1 MTESK
6 INRLNQW
13 FVRGIGIISAG
24 LFGMVFFLVFLEINQ
39 DSFYSGPNQ
48 TEVNYAIIGQEIG
61 RNLWTFR
68 VYDLLLILIII
79 SLAIMGS
86 YYLVNFEVIKQP
98 QKQTQQQ
105 RRRYY

>member
-13 FVRGIGIISAG
+13 FVRGIGIITAG
-24 LFGMVFFLVFLEINQ
+24 LFGMIFFLVFLEINQ
-39 DSFYSGPNQ
+39 DSFYSGPNL
-48 TEVNYAIIGQEIG
+48 TEVNYSNLGQEIG

-68 VYDLLLILIII
+68 VYDLLLILIVI

-86 YYLVNFEVIKQP
+86 YYLVNFEAIKQP
-98 QKQTQQQ
+98 RKQTQQY
-105 RRRYY
+105 RRRY

>member
-1 MTESK
+1 MTEAK
-6 INRLNQW
+6 IERLNQW
-13 FVRGIGIISAG
+13 FVRGIGIITAG

-48 TEVNYAIIGQEIG
+48 TEVNYSILGQEIG

-68 VYDLLLILIII
+68 VYDLLLILIILT
-79 SLAIMGS
+79 LAIMGS

-98 QKQTQQQ
+98 ERQTQQE
-105 RRRYY
+105 RRYY

>member
-1 MTESK
+1 MAESK
-6 INRLNQW
+6 VNRLNQW
-13 FVRGIGIISAG
+13 FARGIGIISAG
-24 LFGMVFFLVFLEINQ
+24 LFGMIFFLVFLEINQ

-48 TEVNYAIIGQEIG
+48 TEVNYSDLGQEIG

-86 YYLVNFEVIKQP
+86 YYLVNFEAVKQP
-98 QKQTQQQ
+98 HKQTQQQ
-105 RRRYY
+105 RRMY